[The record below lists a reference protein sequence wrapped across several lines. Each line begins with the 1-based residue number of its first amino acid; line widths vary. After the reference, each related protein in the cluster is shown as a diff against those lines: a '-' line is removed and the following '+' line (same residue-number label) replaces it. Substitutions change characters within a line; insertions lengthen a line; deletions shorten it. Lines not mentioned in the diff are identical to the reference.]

1 MAVFKNKE
9 LGLKVDRQQG
19 MIYEPDM
26 SGKKGGQT
34 GQDGQGGPKRTTWL
48 WKDANNMDAKEYEI
62 NSCMKGNFETATD
75 FRNHKE

>member
-19 MIYEPDM
+19 MIYEPESVKKQPGQ
-26 SGKKGGQT
+26 SGLTGQGGQN
-34 GQDGQGGPKRTTWL
+34 GPKRTTWL

-62 NSCMKGNFETATD
+62 NSCMKGNFEN
-75 FRNHKE
+75 RNRF